1 MNQLDF
7 VRQVCAISGL
17 NMLDF
22 FEKWG
27 FLYPVKTTLN
37 DYGNKAFEVTEEQ
50 IRLLKEEI
58 NGRNYSM
65 PRPNVHQITEINLDD
80 YR

>member
-7 VRQVCAISGL
+7 VRQVCDISGL

-37 DYGNKAFEVTEEQ
+37 DYGNKAFEITEEQ
-50 IRLLKEEI
+50 IELLKEEI
-58 NGRNYSM
+58 NGKGYKCHIRTFI
-65 PRPNVHQITEINLDD
+65 R
-80 YR
+80 